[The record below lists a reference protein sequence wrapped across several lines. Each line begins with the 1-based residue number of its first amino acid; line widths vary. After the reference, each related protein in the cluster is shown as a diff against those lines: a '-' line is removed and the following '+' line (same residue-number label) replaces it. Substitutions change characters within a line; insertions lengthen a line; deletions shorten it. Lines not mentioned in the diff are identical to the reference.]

1 MGSAIMLN
9 PYFFYS
15 QSLHESYLYSNGD
28 NRFSIQVFG
37 TYVSAAELQDNY
49 RSNIPFLRDASVE
62 LYGGYGYGAELT
74 YDPKIGD
81 IGIIF
86 YLSSEYLKASD
97 EDLAI
102 RFENDT
108 NFAQRRFTQE
118 YELYPIEAGLKWY
131 LPVSSDRFKIIIGGG
146 GGVYF
151 GNSSRSL
158 GVVKSTS
165 ITNTPGFSMNVLA
178 GLEYY
183 IARNL
188 SANFEFKF
196 REASFDSESRYDSNV
211 IVISGVEYSLE
222 NPFYSR
228 FLVDGAR
235 LSLGLKYHF

>member
-1 MGSAIMLN
+1 MGSALLLS
-9 PYFFYS
+9 PYFLYS
-15 QSLHESYLYSNGD
+15 QSIHTNTLYSNSD
-28 NRFSIQVFG
+28 NRFSVMIYG

-74 YDPKIGD
+74 FNPGIGEL
-81 IGIIF
+81 GIIF
-86 YLSSEYLKASD
+86 YLSSEYLKAKD
-97 EDLAI
+97 DDLVM
-102 RFENDT
+102 RFEQDT
-108 NFAQRRFTQE
+108 NRANIKFTQE
-118 YELYPIEAGLKWY
+118 YELYPIEAGIKWY
-131 LPVSSDRFKIIIGGG
+131 LPVSSDRFKIMIGGG

-158 GVVKSTS
+158 GNISSSAVS
-165 ITNTPGFSMNVLA
+165 NTPGFSMNVLA
-178 GLEYY
+178 GLEYF

-196 REASFDSESRYDSNV
+196 REASFDSESNYSSDA